1 MSRPPE
7 KTGTSGR
14 RISFAAR
21 FAAMRGAM
29 KDKKGRK
36 TPKAEA
42 LSDWG
47 FGSVAAARKFA
58 NRHKKSQESTMPKVG
73 NKEFDYS
80 PQGMA
85 AARKEA
91 SRSGKPMQKAKKKK
105 LGAMG
110 KN

>member
-21 FAAMRGAM
+21 FAGMAGKM
-29 KDKKGRK
+29 KDAKGRK

-47 FGSVAAARKFA
+47 FGNVAAARKFA
-58 NRHKKSQESTMPKVG
+58 NSHKNHRSKTMPKVG

-80 PQGMA
+80 PQGVA

-91 SRSGKPMQKAKKKK
+91 HVPANQYKK
-105 LGAMG
+105 LRKERWVRASLE
-110 KN
+110 